1 MTFWI
6 IKMRSQGFLPE
17 NYIAYGLVE
26 GFYMVDQLMGLN

>member
-26 GFYMVDQLMGLN
+26 SFYMVDQLMGLN

>member
-1 MTFWI
+1 MTFGI

>member
-1 MTFWI
+1 
-6 IKMRSQGFLPE
+6 MRSQGFLPE

>member
-1 MTFWI
+1 
-6 IKMRSQGFLPE
+6 MRSERVIPE

>member
-1 MTFWI
+1 MTFSI